1 VVAPKVAILG
11 CGPAG
16 LVAAH
21 AATLTGADVQI
32 FSRKQKSQLYGAQY
46 LHAPIPFVTPVLDC
60 KIVNYTLNG
69 TPEEYRRKVYGDADV
84 EVSPVK
90 LLGPQKAW
98 DIRDTYEH
106 LWALYHDLVTPMADI
121 KYHEVQEI
129 MAREDWARVYSS
141 IPAPAICAA
150 PSWHHFESARIWAV
164 GAVET
169 GAFEP
174 REMEDASA
182 IVCDGTS
189 ERRWYRSSNV
199 FGFTCISSSDHVI
212 SERCAPARDQASIES
227 LQKHLLSR
235 KNSKHCLTCV
245 GFGSDL
251 DQNLEHILTR

>member
-1 VVAPKVAILG
+1 
-11 CGPAG
+11 
-16 LVAAH
+16 
-21 AATLTGADVQI
+21 
-32 FSRKQKSQLYGAQY
+32 LYGAQY
-46 LHAPIPFVTPVLDC
+46 LHAPIPYVTPVLDC

-150 PSWHHFESARIWAV
+150 PSWHHFESVRIWAV

-169 GAFEP
+169 LGAFAP
-174 REMEDASA
+174 REMEDAGA

-199 FGFTCISSSDHVI
+199 FGFTTVEWPYVNHPGAENDDVKAVAVRKPIRHGCICYQRPMFRRIGRYGAWRKGVLVHEVFTEVTDDL
-212 SERCAPARDQASIES
+212 ERGV
-227 LQKHLLSR
+227 LWGL
-235 KNSKHCLTCV
+235 
-245 GFGSDL
+245 
-251 DQNLEHILTR
+251 